1 MKHADGMKQSYPRT
15 LAIAGGEIEV
25 RPLTKRDEAAVLAF
39 SQSLPPHDLLFMRR
53 NIAEPKVVAAW
64 IKDAESASC
73 RPCSPCRRVT
83 VACVAIVRD
92 PLSWSS
98 HVGEL
103 RLVVAQAMR
112 GKGVGRALTQ
122 ECFALATSLE
132 LDKLIA
138 YMTVDQRGA
147 IAVFEDLGFK
157 AEAVL
162 REQVKDLAGNK
173 HDVAILS
180 QDVARFLA
188 RMETFGVVGA
198 HPDRGLR

>member
-1 MKHADGMKQSYPRT
+1 MKQGDGMKSYPRT
-15 LAIAGGEIEV
+15 LAITGSEIEV

-39 SQSLPPHDLLFMRR
+39 SRALPPHDLLFMRR
-53 NIAEPKVVAAW
+53 NIAEAKVVAAW
-64 IKDAESASC
+64 IKDAESGQLPTLLAFAGGSL
-73 RPCSPCRRVT
+73 

-92 PLSWSS
+92 ELSWSP

-103 RLVVAQAMR
+103 RLVVAQPMR

-122 ECFALATSLE
+122 ECFALATSLG

-162 REQVKDLAGNK
+162 REHVKDLAGTK
-173 HDVAILS
+173 HDVAVLS
-180 QDVARFLA
+180 QDVARYLA
-188 RMETFGVVGA
+188 RMQAFGVVGA
-198 HPDRGLR
+198 TS

>member
-1 MKHADGMKQSYPRT
+1 MKHADDMKKSYPRS
-15 LAIAGGEIEV
+15 LAITGGEIEV

-64 IKDAESASC
+64 IKDAESGQLPTLLAFAGGSL
-73 RPCSPCRRVT
+73 
-83 VACVAIVRD
+83 VACVAILRD
-92 PLSWSS
+92 ELSWSP

-103 RLVVAQAMR
+103 RLVVAQPMR

-122 ECFALATSLE
+122 ECFALASSLG

-162 REQVKDLAGNK
+162 REHVKDLAGNK
-173 HDVAILS
+173 HDVAVLS
-180 QDVARFLA
+180 QDVARYLA
-188 RMETFGVVGA
+188 RMQTFGVVGA
-198 HPDRGLR
+198 TA